1 MHTFKKSERLCSQK
15 LITELFSK
23 GKSFYI
29 NPFKVVWHST
39 ELAVGTPSQLL
50 ISVSKRNFKKAVD
63 RNKVKRLIRESFR
76 KNKAPLYE
84 YCKLHEKQCIFM
96 ISYNTKIILPYS
108 EIENKIKVILQRLVL
123 EYEKSSK

>member
-39 ELAVGTPSQLL
+39 DLPVGIPSQLL

-76 KNKAPLYE
+76 KNKSPLYE